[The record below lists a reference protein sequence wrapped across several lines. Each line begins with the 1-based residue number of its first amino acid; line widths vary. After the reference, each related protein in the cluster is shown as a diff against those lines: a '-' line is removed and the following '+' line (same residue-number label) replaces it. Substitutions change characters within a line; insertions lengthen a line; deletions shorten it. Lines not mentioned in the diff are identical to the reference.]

1 MLETLTA
8 LLGLYRLPA
17 AFAGAFFFGDSVIL
31 TTAYLAG
38 QQHWSPVPIFLAMF
52 LGTAVADT
60 LWFFAGVVMTKWSAN
75 MSFMRNE
82 REKAA
87 VLLQKLMGKNP
98 MYALIFIKFLYGSR
112 IAMILYTAARG
123 FSFRVFSFYNSIGI
137 LAWLVVFFP
146 LGYLGGMGIG
156 VVLPP
161 SSTIQAAVAVLITSV
176 ILMRIFTIWLT
187 KRVTKE

>member
-8 LLGLYRLPA
+8 LLSVYRLPA
-17 AFAGAFFFGDSVIL
+17 VFFGAFFFGDSVIL

-38 QQHWSPVPIFLAMF
+38 QQHWPVVSIFLATF
-52 LGTAVADT
+52 LGTAAADT
-60 LWFFAGVVMTKWSAN
+60 LWFVAGVVMSKRFSNTN
-75 MSFMRNE
+75 FMRKE

-87 VLLQKLMGKNP
+87 ALLQKLTGEKP

-123 FSFRVFSFYNSIGI
+123 FSFRTFTFYNSVGI
-137 LAWLVVFFP
+137 LAWLAVFFP
-146 LGYLGGMGIG
+146 LGYFGGMGIG
-156 VVLPP
+156 KALPP
-161 SSTIQAAVAVLITSV
+161 SSTIQAAVAVLIASA

-187 KRVTKE
+187 KKVTNE